1 MRRLSNH
8 LMTSLMRIIEITN
21 LLVVKIT
28 LSPIVT
34 IINETVNVSTAF
46 GKQLF
51 SILAFQT
58 HDSQF
63 RTLLA
68 YQTAAVLLRYN
79 SNSR

>member
-1 MRRLSNH
+1 
-8 LMTSLMRIIEITN
+8 MTSLMRIIEIAN

-34 IINETVNVSTAF
+34 IINETVNVSTAS

-58 HDSQF
+58 HDSQS
-63 RTLLA
+63 RALSD
-68 YQTAAVLLRYN
+68 YQTAAVLLPYN
-79 SNSR
+79 TNSRS